1 MLLYIYI
8 YFHKIED
15 KRLMTSTHEF
25 TTDFRSL
32 LDKKRFEEQTIDG
45 QSGFYDKTEQVFV
58 LESVFAN
65 LFSNIGPSYQ
75 PSNNEIERMINT
87 SRKRVSNTLK
97 DTYKNSKDSYAQIF
111 LSYLSHKFLVE
122 NQNQPRNMVIL
133 YVDLV
138 GSTALTAILNPE
150 ELSMIVRIFCQEI
163 SICISRYFG
172 YVLKYAGDA
181 VIGFFPEGSKLSRE
195 NLYEHAIKCAFYMEK
210 LLNES
215 INEILF
221 QNGYPKL
228 KSRIAI
234 DAGENQIII
243 LGSEPDLLGHVIS
256 RAAKI
261 MSKAPPNNIIIGDNV
276 FRYLN
281 DSIKERF
288 PIQDK
293 FMLFETGEIYPIYI
307 SN

>member
-1 MLLYIYI
+1 MS
-8 YFHKIED
+8 
-15 KRLMTSTHEF
+15 STDEF

-45 QSGFYDKTEQVFV
+45 QSGFYDKREQVFV
-58 LESVFAN
+58 PENVFAN
-65 LFSNIGPSYQ
+65 LFSNIGPRYQ
-75 PSNNEIERMINT
+75 PSSIEIQRMINT

-97 DTYKNSKDSYAQIF
+97 DLHKNSKDSYAQTF
-111 LSYLSHKFLVE
+111 LSYLSHKFLFE
-122 NQNQPRNMVIL
+122 NQKQPRNMVIL
-133 YVDLV
+133 YIDLV
-138 GSTALTAILNPE
+138 GSTALTAILNPD
-150 ELSMIVRIFCQEI
+150 ELSMLIKIFCQEI

-181 VIGFFPEGSKLSRE
+181 VIGFFPEGPKLSKE
-195 NLYEHAIKCAFYMEK
+195 NLYEHVIKCAFYMDK

-221 QNGYPKL
+221 QNRYPKL
-228 KSRIAI
+228 KTRIAI

-288 PIQDK
+288 PTQDK